1 MGGFFLVC
9 AGPQEDRQADVI
21 RLQETFAELGF
32 APPEI
37 VEAQGYIFGAYPKF
51 QNQAA
56 GLKRYPN
63 GDFAF
68 VCGTCLSEKNGLAS
82 ADSLYEAAAAA
93 SPISEAIMGHY
104 AAVVKKDGRTEIK
117 LDRFGGYHLFYSLE
131 ARIVSSSF
139 CAICSVLPSLTL
151 SQQSACEYVF
161 NGVVSG
167 NETLFGEIK
176 LAPIQATIVVS
187 NRHALEILRP
197 RLPVTRTFNS
207 ARSDASL
214 RESIALLDRYFG
226 AVARSFGDRVR
237 CALSGGYDSRL
248 ILAYLRRHGVNPSVY
263 VYGSARDPDVL
274 LAQQIARGEG
284 FALDVIDKDDRP
296 IIPPLEF
303 TETAR
308 RNFLATDGYGH
319 AGIFHNGA
327 ETEESARRV
336 LDNTIAINGGGGEIF
351 RNFFYLLD
359 RRYTIREILWSFYS
373 RFNPATCTTLFD
385 SESYYLSL
393 ERKVMKLLSTDEQ
406 WLPRPTIE
414 WLYHSF
420 RCRAWDGKVDSIA
433 GRYGFTAMPYLERSI
448 TEQASALPIHWKNH
462 GAYEA
467 ELIRR
472 IDSRLAG
479 YRSIYGHDFGRP
491 PPPSRRLSDYW
502 TYLRP
507 PRLRRYTYRLRHFQR
522 SRDWPGYL
530 ALPYQEAVLPGGITI
545 LSRLFRLNRVADQE
559 SYARILS
566 LEYTLR
572 YFGDRVRLDF

>member
-9 AGPQEDRQADVI
+9 EGPHEDRREEVA
-21 RLQETFAELGF
+21 RLQEAFAELGF

-37 VEAQGYIFGAYPKF
+37 VKAEGYVFGAYPKL
-51 QNQAA
+51 QSMSA

-68 VCGTCLSEKNGLAS
+68 VCGTCLSDGVGLAG
-82 ADSLYEAAAAA
+82 AASLYEGAVT
-93 SPISEAIMGHY
+93 SRTSEEIMGHY
-104 AAVVKKDGRTEIK
+104 ATVLKRDDRTEIK
-117 LDRFGGYHLFYSLE
+117 LDGFGGYHLFYNLE

-139 CAICSVLPSLTL
+139 YAICSVLPSLTL

-167 NETLFGEIK
+167 DETLFREVQ
-176 LAPIQATIVVS
+176 LASIQATIAVGP
-187 NRHALEILRP
+187 HALEIVRP
-197 RLPVTRTFNS
+197 MLPVTRTFTS
-207 ARSDASL
+207 TRSDASF

-226 AVARSFGDRVR
+226 TVYRSFGDRVR

-248 ILAYLRRHGVNPSVY
+248 ILAFLRRHGMKPGVY
-263 VYGSARDPDVL
+263 VYGSEHDRDVL
-274 LAQQIARGEG
+274 FAQEIARGEG
-284 FALDVIDKDDRP
+284 FPLEVIDKDDRP
-296 IIPPLEF
+296 IIPPMEF
-303 TETAR
+303 AQIAH
-308 RNFLATDGYGH
+308 RNFLATDGYGY

-327 ETEESARRV
+327 ENEESARRV
-336 LDNTIAINGGGGEIF
+336 LGDTIAINGGGGEIF

-359 RRYTIREILWSFYS
+359 RRYSIREFLWSFYS
-373 RFNPATCTTLFD
+373 RFNPAVCTAAFD
-385 SESYYLSL
+385 SESYYRSL
-393 ERKVMKLLSTDEQ
+393 EQKVMNLLSSDER
-406 WLPRPTIE
+406 WLPRPTVE

-448 TEQASALPIHWKNH
+448 TEHASALPLHWKNH

-479 YRSIYGHDFGRP
+479 YRSIYGHNFSRS

-507 PRLRRYTYRLRHFQR
+507 PWLRRYTYRLRHFR
-522 SRDWPGYL
+522 RAGDWPAYL
-530 ALPYQEAVLPGGITI
+530 GLAYREAVLPGGAVI
-545 LSRLFRLNRVADQE
+545 LQRLLRIENVMDQAQF
-559 SYARILS
+559 ARILS
-566 LEYTLR
+566 LEYALR
-572 YFGDRVRLDF
+572 QFGNRVTVAF

>member
-9 AGPQEDRQADVI
+9 AGPQEDRQADVT
-21 RLQETFAELGF
+21 RLQGAFAELGF

-51 QNQAA
+51 QNRSA
-56 GLKRYPN
+56 GLKHYPN

-68 VCGTCLSEKNGLAS
+68 VCGTCLSEGTGLAP
-82 ADSLYEAAAAA
+82 ADSLYEAVAAA
-93 SPISEAIMGHY
+93 PLNSEAIMGHY

-117 LDRFGGYHLFYSLE
+117 LDRFGGYHLFYNLE
-131 ARIVSSSF
+131 ARIISSSF
-139 CAICSVLPSLTL
+139 YAICSVLPSLTL
-151 SQQSACEYVF
+151 SQQSAYEYVF

-167 NETLFGEIK
+167 NETLFSEVQ
-176 LAPIQATIVVS
+176 LAPIQATVVVGCY
-187 NRHALEILRP
+187 ALEIIRP

-226 AVARSFGDRVR
+226 AVACSFGDRVR

-263 VYGSARDPDVL
+263 VYGSAREPDVL
-274 LAQQIARGEG
+274 LAQQIARGED

-296 IIPPLEF
+296 IIPPPEF

-308 RNFLATDGYGH
+308 RNFLATDGYGN

-373 RFNPATCTTLFD
+373 RFNPATCTALFD
-385 SESYYLSL
+385 SESYYSSL
-393 ERKVMKLLSTDEQ
+393 ERKVTNLLSTDEQ
-406 WLPRPTIE
+406 WLPRPTVE

-479 YRSIYGHDFGRP
+479 YRSIYGHDFGRS

-507 PRLRRYTYRLRHFQR
+507 PRLRRYTYRLRHFHR

-530 ALPYQEAVLPGGITI
+530 ALPYREAVLPGGIAI
-545 LSRLFRLNRVADQE
+545 LGRLFRLSRVADQE

-566 LEYTLR
+566 LEYALR
-572 YFGDRVRLDF
+572 YFGGRVRLDF

>member
-176 LAPIQATIVVS
+176 LAP
-187 NRHALEILRP
+187 
-197 RLPVTRTFNS
+197 S
-207 ARSDASL
+207 AEAGSTEAARECEREQTDSL
-214 RESIALLDRYFG
+214 VLI
-226 AVARSFGDRVR
+226 ARSFLG
-237 CALSGGYDSRL
+237 SGSG
-248 ILAYLRRHGVNPSVY
+248 IVQLASP
-263 VYGSARDPDVL
+263 
-274 LAQQIARGEG
+274 
-284 FALDVIDKDDRP
+284 
-296 IIPPLEF
+296 
-303 TETAR
+303 
-308 RNFLATDGYGH
+308 
-319 AGIFHNGA
+319 
-327 ETEESARRV
+327 
-336 LDNTIAINGGGGEIF
+336 GGGGLVSNSG
-351 RNFFYLLD
+351 RSL
-359 RRYTIREILWSFYS
+359 RRS
-373 RFNPATCTTLFD
+373 
-385 SESYYLSL
+385 
-393 ERKVMKLLSTDEQ
+393 
-406 WLPRPTIE
+406 
-414 WLYHSF
+414 H
-420 RCRAWDGKVDSIA
+420 A
-433 GRYGFTAMPYLERSI
+433 GRSRVNWAKAGLNIEGP
-448 TEQASALPIHWKNH
+448 
-462 GAYEA
+462 
-467 ELIRR
+467 
-472 IDSRLAG
+472 SRL
-479 YRSIYGHDFGRP
+479 P
-491 PPPSRRLSDYW
+491 
-502 TYLRP
+502 T
-507 PRLRRYTYRLRHFQR
+507 
-522 SRDWPGYL
+522 
-530 ALPYQEAVLPGGITI
+530 
-545 LSRLFRLNRVADQE
+545 
-559 SYARILS
+559 
-566 LEYTLR
+566 
-572 YFGDRVRLDF
+572 